1 MGKATEPHV
10 GTRTTG
16 KPVRG
21 DRGVCPTRCIYTR
34 AASTT
39 VPHHGVQ
46 RSPLP
51 SLFGG
56 GAFGKIWRETE
67 VRAQH
72 FPLSVFLLEEFFS
85 PTADDFTIL
94 GGGGGCGDS
103 GFCSPYTPS
112 AGQSPT
118 FQKKPELQSFLKMR
132 WRGVSSLPSS
142 NSPSPSLQP
151 SARPGRPRQAGRR
164 PQAHSSP
171 HCHTAEIKDT
181 SLSWV
186 PASRF
191 KSESG
196 GGGSEP
202 QLHATCKGGLEPIC
216 PQPPGQRPGVR
227 HWGGGCHITHTH
239 QAPSCPPGV
248 SKSPSEPQ
256 TLAVAITNPHL

>member
-1 MGKATEPHV
+1 
-10 GTRTTG
+10 
-16 KPVRG
+16 
-21 DRGVCPTRCIYTR
+21 
-34 AASTT
+34 
-39 VPHHGVQ
+39 
-46 RSPLP
+46 
-51 SLFGG
+51 
-56 GAFGKIWRETE
+56 
-67 VRAQH
+67 
-72 FPLSVFLLEEFFS
+72 
-85 PTADDFTIL
+85 
-94 GGGGGCGDS
+94 
-103 GFCSPYTPS
+103 
-112 AGQSPT
+112 
-118 FQKKPELQSFLKMR
+118 MR

-186 PASRF
+186 PANRF

-239 QAPSCPPGV
+239 QAPSHPPGV

-256 TLAVAITNPHL
+256 TLDCSNHQSTPVTLFFQVSLGEARSGAGEGSFRSGHFS

>member
-1 MGKATEPHV
+1 MGKFGERQKSELSTFLFLFFFLRNFFPQLLM
-10 GTRTTG
+10 TL
-16 KPVRG
+16 PFL
-21 DRGVCPTRCIYTR
+21 GVE
-34 AASTT
+34 
-39 VPHHGVQ
+39 
-46 RSPLP
+46 
-51 SLFGG
+51 GG
-56 GAFGKIWRETE
+56 G
-67 VRAQH
+67 
-72 FPLSVFLLEEFFS
+72 
-85 PTADDFTIL
+85 
-94 GGGGGCGDS
+94 GDS

-186 PASRF
+186 PANRF